1 MTKWMEQSGPDGD
14 IIISSRIRLARN
26 LQEYP
31 FPIALTKGKSKE
43 IIKMIGDVIIE
54 GNTVLKNDFQLLE
67 METQSAVER
76 QVLMEKHLIS
86 PSLMENFE
94 KSAVLLNKDES
105 VSIMINEE
113 DHIRIQ
119 CLLPGLQLTEAWDT
133 ADKLDDVL
141 EESLHYAFDE
151 QLGYLTSCPTNV
163 GTGIRASVMV
173 HLPAL
178 TMIGYI
184 NRVLQ
189 AANQIGLA
197 VRGLYGEGTESVGNV
212 FQVSNQITL
221 GRGEEE
227 IIFNLKDVMRQIVQK
242 ERDARSTL
250 LNSNKLGLEDKIYR
264 SYGILSNARVL
275 TSQECMTFLSDLRL
289 GIDLE
294 ILKDI
299 RLEEVNQ
306 LMVMTQPACLQKSAE
321 KNLSAHERDI
331 RRASIVRQ
339 KLGSLG

>member
-1 MTKWMEQSGPDGD
+1 MTKWIEQSGPDGD

-31 FPIALTKGKSKE
+31 FPVALTKGKSKE
-43 IIKMIGDVIIE
+43 VIKKVGDVILE
-54 GNTVLKNDFQLLE
+54 GNTVLKHDFLLQE
-67 METQSAVER
+67 MESQSALER

-86 PSLMENFE
+86 PNLMENHE
-94 KSAVLLNKDES
+94 RSAVLLNKDES

-178 TMIGYI
+178 SMTGYI

-197 VRGLYGEGTESVGNV
+197 VRGLYGEGTEFVGNV
-212 FQVSNQITL
+212 FQISNQITL
-221 GRGEEE
+221 GRSEEE
-227 IIFNLKDVMRQIVQK
+227 IIANLKDVTRQIVQK

-250 LNSNKLGLEDKIYR
+250 LNSNRLGLEDKIYR
-264 SYGILSNARVL
+264 SYGILSNARIL
-275 TSQECMTFLSDLRL
+275 TSQEFMTLLSDLRL
-289 GIDLE
+289 GVDLA
-294 ILKDI
+294 ILENVKI
-299 RLEEVNQ
+299 EGLNQ
-306 LMVMTQPACLQKSAE
+306 LMVMTQPGCLQKSAA
-321 KNLSAHERDI
+321 KNLSAHERDV
-331 RRASIVRQ
+331 RRAAIVRE
-339 KLGSLG
+339 KLGSKG